1 MDAMQIL
8 VVILSIFLAL
18 FLLLA
23 IVLIIMLIKVTRQIK
38 KVTSTA
44 QNAAEHVNDLA
55 MNVGKF
61 VSPALITRFL
71 MKQFNKRK

>member
-1 MDAMQIL
+1 
-8 VVILSIFLAL
+8 
-18 FLLLA
+18 
-23 IVLIIMLIKVTRQIK
+23 MLIKVTRQIK